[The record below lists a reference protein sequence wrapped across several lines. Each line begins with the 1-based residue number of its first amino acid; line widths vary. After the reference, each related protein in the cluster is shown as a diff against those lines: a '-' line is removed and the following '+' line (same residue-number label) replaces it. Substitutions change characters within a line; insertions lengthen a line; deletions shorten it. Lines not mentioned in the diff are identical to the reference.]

1 MAIRP
6 DFHRARGQVR
16 RDALVRAAITVIS
29 KRGISG
35 TTHRAVAAE
44 AGFPPATTSY
54 FFASIDELIE
64 EAMTLVVAEQVEQLD
79 LMTEVIAQSG
89 GSADE
94 LAELIAQAM
103 TEFPDAVAITQYDAY
118 LEAARTPA
126 FRKMAADAIAAFE
139 RLATEALIVAGATQP
154 IEGAR
159 AFVALADGFALQ
171 RIALPHDDAKH
182 TAQVRDAMRSLFIAY
197 AMSETERRSWVK
209 RLSRRRPAKRA
220 TKRVA

>member
-6 DFHRARGQVR
+6 DFHRARGQAR

-29 KRGISG
+29 QRGISG

-54 FFASIDELIE
+54 FFASIDALIE
-64 EAMTLVVAEQVEQLD
+64 EAMNLVVSEQVQQLD
-79 LMTEVIAQSG
+79 HMTAVIAQSG

-94 LAELIAQAM
+94 LAELVANVM
-103 TEFPDAVAITQYDAY
+103 SEFPDAIAITQYDGY

-126 FRKMAADAIAAFE
+126 FRKPAAEAIAAFE
-139 RLATEALIVAGATQP
+139 RLATEALTVAGATQP

-171 RIALPHDDAKH
+171 RIALGRNDAKH

-209 RLSRRRPAKRA
+209 RLSRRRGAKRA
-220 TKRVA
+220 A